1 MPAAGER
8 MERIGWRLVAE
19 GEPGAPGWN
28 MALDEALLAC
38 WREGD
43 PPLLRL
49 YGWRPP
55 ALSLGRF
62 QAADDVALP
71 AGATLVRR
79 ISGGAAIH
87 HRQDEVT
94 YAVVAPY
101 RLFPAPHARS
111 AYRAVHAV
119 IAEALAQLGLPAP
132 DPEEAGPRAARAH
145 PRGMCFATAIGED
158 LVVGGRKLVGSAQR
172 RQGGAFLQHGS
183 IPLSPDPAG
192 AGTSLAELLGA
203 APERASVV
211 RAICAAMRHTLA
223 THLNRAPPTEAER
236 LRAQELL
243 ASRYGLD
250 AWNRDGRTP

>member
-1 MPAAGER
+1 
-8 MERIGWRLVAE
+8 MERIGWRLIAE
-19 GEPGAPGWN
+19 EEPGTPAWN

-43 PPLLRL
+43 RPLLRL
-49 YGWRPP
+49 YAWRPA

-87 HRQDEVT
+87 HREDELT

-101 RLFPAPHARS
+101 RMFPAPRARS
-111 AYRAVHAV
+111 AYRTLHGV
-119 IAEALAQLGLPAP
+119 IARALQELGLPAA

-158 LVVGGRKLVGSAQR
+158 LVVSGRKLVGSAQR

-183 IPLSPDPAG
+183 LPLSPDPSG
-192 AGTSLAELLGA
+192 AGTSLSELLGA
-203 APERASVV
+203 VPARGSVV

-223 THLNRAPPTEAER
+223 TDLSPDAPTPQER
-236 LRAQELL
+236 LRAQDLCV
-243 ASRYGLD
+243 SRYGSQ
-250 AWNRDGRTP
+250 AWTATGRGP